1 MMNRRFLM
9 ILAGAL
15 VLLIGLSLLTSKA
28 RYSTTRGGGFE
39 SVLESKPDTGKI
51 QSIKAWIGEKPDSSV
66 VLERAGDGWT
76 IPSRYGWKAK
86 NDLVQQLL
94 DELADMKGEIRSSK
108 AEVLPDYQ
116 IDDQNGLH
124 VVAAST
130 GGAELFHIVAGKSA
144 AQGGSFVRREGSNNV
159 FMTHSSLRST
169 FGVWGDTPRPPDAKR
184 WINLEVLKAERND
197 VDRIAL
203 HSKGEEIVLQKEFA
217 SPAPK
222 PPAPDQAPAATDSA
236 AAAAAAAPP
245 SIDRSNWTW
254 KKDARGEID
263 KGKADSVLGTL
274 CSLYA
279 AEVVDPAKTDEY
291 GFGPEA
297 KVAELTFAD
306 GHTTRIEFGKE
317 IEDGK
322 KVIFR
327 VDGGMPA
334 QIYKSSV
341 DRVFQSRKELSPQK
355 K

>member
-1 MMNRRFLM
+1 MMNRRNLL
-9 ILAGAL
+9 ILGGAL
-15 VLLIGLSLLTSKA
+15 VALIGISLLTSKA
-28 RYSTTRGGGFE
+28 RYSTARGGGFAD
-39 SVLESKPDTGKI
+39 VLETKPDTGQI
-51 QSIKAWIGEKPDSSV
+51 QTIKAWIGDKPDSSV
-66 VLERAGDGWT
+66 VLERSGEGWT

-94 DELADMKGEIRSSK
+94 DELAGLKGEIRSSK

-130 GGAELFHIVAGKSA
+130 GGAELFHLVAGKSA
-144 AQGGSFVRREGSNNV
+144 AQGGSFVRREGSNDV
-159 FMTHSSLRST
+159 FMTSSSLRST
-169 FGVWGDTPRPPDAKR
+169 FGVWGDEPRPPDAKR
-184 WINLEVLKAERND
+184 WINLEVHKAERND
-197 VDRIAL
+197 VDRIVL
-203 HSKGEEIVLQKEFA
+203 RSKGEEIVLQKEFA
-217 SPAPK
+217 APVIP
-222 PPAPDQAPAATDSA
+222 PPAEQAPGDTSA
-236 AAAAAAAPP
+236 APPPP

-254 KKDARGEID
+254 KKDSRGEID

-279 AEVVDPAKTDEY
+279 AEVADPAKLEEY
-291 GFGPEA
+291 GFGPQSR
-297 KVAELTFAD
+297 VAEVTFVD
-306 GHTTRIEFGKE
+306 GRTTKIEFGKE

-334 QIYKSSV
+334 EIYKSSV
-341 DRVFQSRKELSPQK
+341 DRIFQSRKELSPQK

>member
-1 MMNRRFLM
+1 MMNRRFLI

-15 VLLIGLSLLTSKA
+15 VVLVGLSLLTSKA

-39 SVLESKPDTGKI
+39 SVLESKPDTGQI

-66 VLERAGDGWT
+66 VLERSGDGWT

-94 DELADMKGEIRSSK
+94 DELAGMKGEIRSSK

-144 AQGGSFVRREGSNNV
+144 AQGGSFVRRQGSNDV
-159 FMTHSSLRST
+159 FMTTSSLRST

-184 WINLEVLKAERND
+184 WINLEVHKAERND
-197 VDRIAL
+197 VDRIVL
-203 HSKGEEIVLQKEFA
+203 HSKGEEIVLQKELA
-217 SPAPK
+217 TPVPPP
-222 PPAPDQAPAATDSA
+222 PPADQAPAPPDSA
-236 AAAAAAAPP
+236 APAP
-245 SIDRSNWTW
+245 SVDRSNWTW

-279 AEVVDPAKTDEY
+279 AEVADPAKLEEY
-291 GFGPEA
+291 GFGPGA
-297 KVAELTFAD
+297 RVAEITFAD
-306 GHTTRIEFGKE
+306 GRTTRIEFGKE

-322 KVIFR
+322 KVVFR

-334 QIYKSSV
+334 EIYKGSV
-341 DRVFQSRKELSPQK
+341 DRIFQSRKELSPQK